1 MTLLVPIIR
10 GLYVNYNI
18 NSHVKMIWIRNGE
31 KIQNLHKIHDYWI
44 IRQVVYLC
52 GKSVS
57 IPTVSFVDTI
67 ASYLRQVPQVPEQK
81 YVPGNSYYIFSN
93 VLNFKRREKNNR
105 STYVLRNS
113 IPSVRGPVQ
122 SMSFVLKFFFTAE
135 QLYDLQQ
142 VLMINP
148 KSMSN

>member
-1 MTLLVPIIR
+1 MGKRSKIFIRSMTTKS
-10 GLYVNYNI
+10 YV
-18 NSHVKMIWIRNGE
+18 K
-31 KIQNLHKIHDYWI
+31 
-44 IRQVVYLC
+44 LC
-52 GKSVS
+52 MWRIG
-57 IPTVSFVDTI
+57 IDSFRELRRYYRIV
-67 ASYLRQVPQVPEQK
+67 RQVPQVPEQK
-81 YVPGNSYYIFSN
+81 CVPGNSYYIFSN

-105 STYVLRNS
+105 SRYVLRNS